1 MILIVMWYWYDT
13 NSDVILILI
22 TDIDKWY
29 ANDND
34 DVILIL
40 ICRLMIG
47 IDKWYETNTDV
58 ILILIIDIDKWYA
71 NDNPRSFCFSV
82 TVAVLKFWMEIAENK
97 DGRISFDAAFPG
109 FFCSL

>member
-71 NDNPRSFCFSV
+71 NDNDDVILILIIVMWYVDIDNREQ
-82 TVAVLKFWMEIAENK
+82 WYW
-97 DGRISFDAAFPG
+97 
-109 FFCSL
+109 